1 MSISK
6 RLFAAAAAAILGLTA
21 CSSEPDATTS
31 PPNDT
36 PVPDNESASGTPD
49 EPSETEEPQYEDV
62 DLMAPAGDPKTI
74 AEGLDI
80 PWSLVFVGDQP
91 LFSQRDRATI
101 STIVDG
107 EVIEVARVSEAQ
119 PAGEG
124 GLLGLEVEPED
135 PSTLYAYYTSDADNR
150 VVSYPLTHEGDEIS
164 MGEETIL
171 VDGIPKE
178 RQHNGGRIKFGPDGK
193 LYIATGD
200 AGQRDAS
207 QDADSLGGK
216 ILRLNA
222 DGTIPDDNPS
232 GTEVWTLGHRN
243 VQGLAWDETDQ
254 MWATEF
260 GQDTWDELNIIEPE
274 NNYGWPE
281 VEGTGGEPDY
291 TDPVITWKPA
301 EASPSGLLHKDGN
314 LYVASLRGERMWVML
329 ASDPDGTAEHFL
341 GDGPGR
347 IRDIVAAPDDT
358 LWVLTSNGG
367 NDRIL
372 SYQLA
377 PA

>member
-1 MSISK
+1 M
-6 RLFAAAAAAILGLTA
+6 
-21 CSSEPDATTS
+21 
-31 PPNDT
+31 
-36 PVPDNESASGTPD
+36 
-49 EPSETEEPQYEDV
+49 
-62 DLMAPAGDPKTI
+62 
-74 AEGLDI
+74 
-80 PWSLVFVGDQP
+80 
-91 LFSQRDRATI
+91 
-101 STIVDG
+101 
-107 EVIEVARVSEAQ
+107 
-119 PAGEG
+119 
-124 GLLGLEVEPED
+124 EPED
-135 PSTLYAYYTSDADNR
+135 PSTLYAYYTSGTDNR

-164 MGEETIL
+164 LGEETVL
-171 VDGIPKE
+171 VDGIPKG

-216 ILRLNA
+216 ILRLNT
-222 DGTIPDDNPS
+222 DGSIPDDNPS

-260 GQDTWDELNIIEPE
+260 GQDTWDELNFIEPE

-301 EASPSGLLHKDGN
+301 EASPSGLLHNDGN

-341 GDGPGR
+341 EDGPGR